1 MPDRSLRFIIHWIA
15 FAVLLLGLTPLARA
29 LDINGDGMDD
39 IWQELYGIAPFDGRS
54 DPDGDG
60 LINLVES
67 LSWSDP
73 HDAPLILARIR
84 IIEHNLPN
92 AMDTVNADAFA
103 EAYKDLQ
110 DMLARLR

>member
-1 MPDRSLRFIIHWIA
+1 MPERSLRFIIHRLTL
-15 FAVLLLGLTPLARA
+15 AVLLLGLTPLARA

-39 IWQELYGIAPFDGRS
+39 IWQELYGIPPFDGRS